1 MPTLISVK
9 LLTVQLFDAPNCQ
22 NFDSDSSKN
31 RAKND
36 HRKIYAPIFHFGM
49 EFANARFVP
58 SYIKKTD
65 TISVT

>member
-1 MPTLISVK
+1 MPSLIGVK
-9 LLTVQLFDAPNCQ
+9 LLTSCFFDTPNCQ

-36 HRKIYAPIFHFGM
+36 HKKIYAPIFHFGM
-49 EFANARFVP
+49 KFANARFVP

>member
-1 MPTLISVK
+1 MPSFISVK
-9 LLTVQLFDAPNCQ
+9 LLTIRNIDTPNCQ

-36 HRKIYAPIFHFGM
+36 HKKIYAPIFHFGM

-65 TISVT
+65 TISVV

>member
-1 MPTLISVK
+1 MPTLIGVK
-9 LLTVQLFDAPNCQ
+9 LLTIRNIDTPNCQ

-36 HRKIYAPIFHFGM
+36 HKKIYAPIFHFGM

-58 SYIKKTD
+58 NYIKKTD

>member
-1 MPTLISVK
+1 MPSLIGVK
-9 LLTVQLFDAPNCQ
+9 LLTSCFFDTPNCQ

-36 HRKIYAPIFHFGM
+36 HKKIYAPIFHFGM
-49 EFANARFVP
+49 KFADARFVP

>member
-1 MPTLISVK
+1 MPSLIGVK
-9 LLTVQLFDAPNCQ
+9 LLTSCFFDTPNCQ

-31 RAKND
+31 CAKND
-36 HRKIYAPIFHFGM
+36 HKKIYAPIFHFGM
-49 EFANARFVP
+49 KFANARFVP

>member
-1 MPTLISVK
+1 MPTLIGVK
-9 LLTVQLFDAPNCQ
+9 LLTIRNIDTPNCQ

-36 HRKIYAPIFHFGM
+36 HKKIYAPIFHFGM
-49 EFANARFVP
+49 KFANARFVP
-58 SYIKKTD
+58 SYIRKTD

>member
-1 MPTLISVK
+1 MPSFISVK
-9 LLTVQLFDAPNCQ
+9 LLTIRNIDTPNCQ

-36 HRKIYAPIFHFGM
+36 HKKIYAPISHFGM

>member
-1 MPTLISVK
+1 MPTLIGVK
-9 LLTVQLFDAPNCQ
+9 LLTIRNIDTPNCQ

-36 HRKIYAPIFHFGM
+36 HKKIYAPILHFGM
-49 EFANARFVP
+49 EFVDARFMP
-58 SYIKKTD
+58 SFIKKTD

>member
-1 MPTLISVK
+1 MPTLIGVK
-9 LLTVQLFDAPNCQ
+9 LLTIRNIDTPNCQ

-36 HRKIYAPIFHFGM
+36 HKKIYAPILQFGM
-49 EFANARFVP
+49 EFVNARFMP

>member
-1 MPTLISVK
+1 MPTLKSVNY
-9 LLTVQLFDAPNCQ
+9 LTSCFFDAPNCQ

-36 HRKIYAPIFHFGM
+36 HKKIYAPIFHFGM

-65 TISVT
+65 TISVI

>member
-1 MPTLISVK
+1 MPSFISVK
-9 LLTVQLFDAPNCQ
+9 LLTIRNIDTPNCQ

-36 HRKIYAPIFHFGM
+36 HKKIYAPMSHFGM
-49 EFANARFVP
+49 KFANARFVP

>member
-1 MPTLISVK
+1 MPSFISVK
-9 LLTVQLFDAPNCQ
+9 LLTIRNIDTPNCQ

-36 HRKIYAPIFHFGM
+36 HKKKYAPIFHFGM
-49 EFANARFVP
+49 KFADARFVP

>member
-1 MPTLISVK
+1 MPSLIGVK
-9 LLTVQLFDAPNCQ
+9 LLTSCFFDAPNCQ

-36 HRKIYAPIFHFGM
+36 HKKIYAPILQFGM
-49 EFANARFVP
+49 EFVNARFMP
-58 SYIKKTD
+58 SFIKKTD

>member
-1 MPTLISVK
+1 VPTLISVK
-9 LLTVQLFDAPNCQ
+9 LLTSCFFDAPNCQ